1 MDHQLTCQRCN
12 ATVEPGTYPRGCPAC
27 QERGEAGRLE
37 VVYDPD
43 DVPVAD
49 LPFADEST
57 PDETSMWRYRDLLP
71 LLADEP
77 TTMGEGWTPLVEA
90 RELSEETGLD
100 VRVKNET
107 VNPTWSYKD
116 RLNSILVSNAV
127 AEGETRIATSST
139 GNHGA
144 STAAYARRAGV
155 EDVLVLVPHE
165 TERPLRAQVRAY
177 GADVVVTDYEARGDL
192 LAELVA
198 RGWYPTVDVTGAYV
212 GLPYAVEGYKTVA
225 FELVEQLGSV
235 PDAVAVPVG
244 AGDGL
249 YGVWK
254 GFRELDELGVI
265 EDLPKMVGVQA
276 AERAAL
282 AKAVRDGTEGV
293 GTDEGPLPITV
304 SVGGSTAGDHA
315 LRAVHESDGSAY
327 GIPRE
332 AVEAAMRELGR
343 EGVVVEPASAL
354 AYAAIQ
360 EASEDGIVESGDT
373 VVPLATG
380 AGVKWPAYLEGAV
393 GKVPEIRPT
402 LDALADAVSVP
413 LD

>member
-1 MDHQLTCQRCN
+1 MDHELTCQRCD
-12 ATVEPGTYPRGCPAC
+12 ATVEPGTYPYGCPAC

-37 VVYDPD
+37 VVYDRD
-43 DVPVAD
+43 DITVAD
-49 LPFADEST
+49 LPFEAGS
-57 PDETSMWRYRDLLP
+57 DETTMWRYRDLLP

-77 TTMGEGWTPLVEA
+77 TTMGEGWTPLVAA
-90 RELSEETGLD
+90 RELSDETGLD

-107 VNPTWSYKD
+107 TNPTWSYKD
-116 RLNSILVSNAV
+116 RLNALLVSNAV
-127 AEGETRIATSST
+127 AAGETRIATSST

-144 STAAYARRAGV
+144 SSAAYARRAGV

-165 TERPLRAQVRAY
+165 TERPLRAQIRAY
-177 GADVVVTDYEARGDL
+177 GADVVVTDDEARGEL

-198 RGWYPTVDVTGAYV
+198 RGWYPTVDVTGSYV

-225 FELVEQLGSV
+225 FELVEQLGSA

-254 GFRELDELGVI
+254 GFRELRDLGVI
-265 EDLPKMVGVQA
+265 DDPPRMIGVQA

-282 AKAVRDGTEGV
+282 AKAVTTDAETV
-293 GTDEGPLPITV
+293 GIDEGPLPITV
-304 SVGGSTAGDHA
+304 SVGGATAGDHG
-315 LRAVHESDGSAY
+315 LRAVRESDGSAY
-327 GIPRE
+327 AIPRE
-332 AVEAAMRELGR
+332 AVEGAMRELGR
-343 EGVVVEPASAL
+343 EGIVVEPASAL
-354 AYAAIQ
+354 AYVAVR
-360 EASEDGIVESGDT
+360 EASEEGLVDPGET

-380 AGVKWPAYLEGAV
+380 AGVKWPGYLEGAV
-393 GKVPEIRPT
+393 GEAPEIEPT